1 MAEKLKTGMNFL
13 VNDETNKV
21 MEICTQIEMLE
32 EEGDDKRRDLIKALI
47 KTTLS
52 PQMTILVYEV
62 IDTLENV
69 IDCIKRAGSMLM
81 ILSIKAT

>member
-1 MAEKLKTGMNFL
+1 
-13 VNDETNKV
+13 
-21 MEICTQIEMLE
+21 MLE

-47 KTTLS
+47 KTTLN

-69 IDCIKRAGSMLM
+69 IDCIKRAGSMC
-81 ILSIKAT
+81 